1 MTERRAASIFSS
13 STKQRTTVRKSMIE
27 LQQLTKRYG
36 DKLAVG
42 SIGAT
47 IRSFGPR
54 RVRIPPTALIP

>member
-1 MTERRAASIFSS
+1 
-13 STKQRTTVRKSMIE
+13 MIE